1 MLLFNFVLYLLWL
14 TDFLFELTSPLPFG
28 LIFIEKGKRRR
39 NTELED
45 DAGLWALISIKPKQK
60 RKLNA
65 ASLSTMHI
73 VYSIHPEISSQVY
86 NYLMWSDFEIYS
98 LSRKNLTFLTV
109 THLVKG
115 EKLGK
120 LYHTWIGSSEE
131 PIDPPVIYRT
141 VTRKDISR
149 LSHNG
154 IIVKLCFTWA
164 MHQYLWV
171 KKKKKKKHTI
181 HSIKELMI

>member
-1 MLLFNFVLYLLWL
+1 MGFDKYKAKA
-14 TDFLFELTSPLPFG
+14 EEK
-28 LIFIEKGKRRR
+28 IKCCQFIY
-39 NTELED
+39 
-45 DAGLWALISIKPKQK
+45 
-60 RKLNA
+60 NA
-65 ASLSTMHI
+65 HCVQCTFRDLKYTI
-73 VYSIHPEISSQVY
+73 
-86 NYLMWSDFEIYS
+86 YLMWSDFEIYS

-115 EKLGK
+115 EKHGK
-120 LYHTWIGSSEE
+120 LYHTWIGSKEE

-149 LSHNG
+149 LSHSG

-171 KKKKKKKHTI
+171 KKNYVLFFPSRSLWFNI
-181 HSIKELMI
+181 IDS